1 MKFSTKIKFI
11 TLIIAFLNSCS
22 HQTID
27 EKLHNNLQKSWNEY
41 FSENF
46 ITNKEIEVFV
56 ITNRQAKTADFGC
69 SDAQFGINLSA
80 KISSGSCKI
89 SVPKNHQVGEIP
101 LAQQALATPE
111 SLNEKD
117 KKDKS
122 QSPSEV
128 FRIGGSSIKSVD
140 EIIAAV
146 KKTNRTPLVFVHGF
160 NVKYQEALLRAA
172 QIAYDLKYQGPVIL
186 FSWPAGAEDGL
197 FESAQINKTYENNL
211 NNAKKSITEF
221 QNFLLA
227 LQKNKIKINLI
238 VHSMGHQ
245 VVLPVLTSI
254 GSAAKPTIL
263 VHQLILNAPDFSSD
277 EFKITAKDIKNISNH
292 ITLYCSNNDRA
303 LQASRSFNNNQRAGA
318 CVFAA
323 EIDTV
328 DVSKI
333 DNSVLSLG
341 HSYYSSREVLGD
353 IFLQLIGMKA
363 EQRLFITKG
372 NFKGG
377 EKYLLRD

>member
-1 MKFSTKIKFI
+1 MKFSTFANNLLLLSFI
-11 TLIIAFLNSCS
+11 SSCS
-22 HQTID
+22 HKTID
-27 EKLHNNLQKSWNEY
+27 EKLQNNLQESWKKY

-46 ITNKEIEVFV
+46 ITNKEVEIFV
-56 ITNRQAKTADFGC
+56 ITNRQMKTADFGC
-69 SDAQFGINLSA
+69 SDTHFGINLSA

-89 SVPKNHQVGEIP
+89 SVPKNHEVGEIP
-101 LAQQALATPE
+101 LAQQALSTAE
-111 SLNEKD
+111 NLSDAD

-122 QSPSEV
+122 QSPNEV
-128 FRIGGSSIKSVD
+128 FRIGASSVKSLD
-140 EIIAAV
+140 EIIATV

-172 QIAYDLKYQGPVIL
+172 QIVYDLKYQGPIIL
-186 FSWPAGAEDGL
+186 FSWPAGAEDSL
-197 FESAQINKTYENNL
+197 FESAQINKTYENNF
-211 NNAKKSITEF
+211 NNTKKSIAEF

-227 LQKNKIKINLI
+227 LQKNKIKINLM

-245 VVLPVLTSI
+245 IVLPALDNI
-254 GSAAKPTIL
+254 GSAVKPQIL
-263 VHQLILNAPDFSSD
+263 VNQLILNAPDFSSE
-277 EFKITAKDIKNISNH
+277 EFKAAAKNIKNISNH
-292 ITLYCSNNDRA
+292 ITLYCSSNDKA
-303 LQASRSFNNNQRAGA
+303 LLASRSFNNNQRAGA

-341 HSYYSSREVLGD
+341 HGYYSSREVLGD
-353 IFLQLIGMKA
+353 IFLQLIGIKT

-377 EKYLLRD
+377 EKFLMRD